1 MKSTL
6 AISTIIFTVGILTLP
21 VVWSDNDF
29 RWGKIE
35 EQRHKSSD
43 VATVTNPLYKDEC
56 GSCHMAYPPGLLPAK
71 SWRKLMSGLE
81 DHFGDNAELDAQTAE
96 SISQYLLTNSAEQS
110 DYRRSRKFSQSI
122 KSSDIPLRISDIP
135 YFKHEHDEIPKS
147 MVSENPQVKSF
158 SQCNA
163 CHAKAEQGLFNEH
176 DVRIPGFGKWD
187 D

>member
-6 AISTIIFTVGILTLP
+6 AISAIVFTVGILTLP

-29 RWGKIE
+29 RWGKME

-43 VATVTNPLYKDEC
+43 VATVTNPLYKEEC

-135 YFKHEHDEIPKS
+135 YFKHEHDEIPQS
-147 MVSENPQVKSF
+147 RVSDNPQVKNF